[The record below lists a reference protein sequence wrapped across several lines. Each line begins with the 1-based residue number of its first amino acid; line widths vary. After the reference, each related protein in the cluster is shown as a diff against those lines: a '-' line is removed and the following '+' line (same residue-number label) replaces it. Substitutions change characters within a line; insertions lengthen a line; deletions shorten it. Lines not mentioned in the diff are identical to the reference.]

1 MMTTA
6 VVSGYRRGVVNE
18 TTINN
23 SGLQGVLAGGSA
35 TDTTVNSGGG
45 QSVHGQASDTTLDGG
60 TQWVHSGGITSG
72 TIMNKDGAQLVK
84 AGAQAT
90 GSVVNT
96 GAEGGPD
103 ARTTTGSGLPVPQL
117 IPPLITMVVRLLPLV
132 ASLPAQ

>member
-1 MMTTA
+1 VA
-6 VVSGYRRGVVNE
+6 NQ

-72 TIMNKDGAQLVK
+72 TIINKDGAQLVK

-96 GAEGGPD
+96 GAQGGPD
-103 ARTTTGSGLPVPQL
+103 AENNDGQWVAGTATDTTINNDGRQTIAQEALP
-117 IPPLITMVVRLLPLV
+117 
-132 ASLPAQ
+132 PAQ